1 MKLSDL
7 DCEMDLEAMAFDT
20 IALLTTPAN
29 LWQRLARWYA
39 DWKRQRKAKCVIEIT
54 QKYDDG
60 RIVKLRLYDADF
72 EFELRAAHTEIDP
85 DNFRDVPKYQPVR
98 FEGKIT
104 GKDPV
109 VSYL

>member
-7 DCEMDLEAMAFDT
+7 DCEMDLEAVAFDT
-20 IALLTTPAN
+20 VGILTTPAT
-29 LWQRLARWYA
+29 LWQRLRLWWN
-39 DWKRQRKAKCVIEIT
+39 DWRRQRKAKCIIEIM
-54 QKYDDG
+54 QRYDDG
-60 RIVKLRLYDADF
+60 RVVKLRLYDPDF
-72 EFELRAAHTEIDP
+72 EFELRAAHTEIDE
-85 DNFRDVPKYQPVR
+85 NMRDAPKYQPVR